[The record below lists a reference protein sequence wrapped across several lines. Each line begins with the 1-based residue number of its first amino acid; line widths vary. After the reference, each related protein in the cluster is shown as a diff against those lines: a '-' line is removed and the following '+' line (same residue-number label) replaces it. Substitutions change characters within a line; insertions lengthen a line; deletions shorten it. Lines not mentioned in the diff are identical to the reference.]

1 MLPTV
6 VVAAA
11 AAAVIVLTV
20 AGQKIDVAV
29 ASRVFQFSF
38 QFLSDP
44 WSRLVAVA
52 VVVAVVVSHSDSVG
66 VRVDFVGMSYSVA
79 AMAVMEFRPF

>member
-1 MLPTV
+1 MPTV

-44 WSRLVAVA
+44 WSRLVAV

-66 VRVDFVGMSYSVA
+66 VRVDFVGVSYSVV